1 MSFIISL
8 IINLKKSK
16 ISEYDKIIKDAGNNC
31 MATHI
36 YNDNEIEG
44 INNYIK
50 TNDKI
55 IVIEFD
61 LKINLIKFLKFITT
75 IKEIKIELISHKN
88 KIIYCSNK
96 YLNKLDNY
104 LYDKELIINNINN
117 YKKNKEFNDIYS
129 LIVHL

>member
-8 IINLKKSK
+8 IINLKNSK

-31 MATHI
+31 MATYI

-50 TNDKI
+50 TNDKV
-55 IVIEFD
+55 IVVEFD
-61 LKINLIKFLKFITT
+61 LKINLVRFLNFITT
-75 IKEIKIELISHKN
+75 IKEIKIEFISHNN

-96 YLNKLDNY
+96 YLNKLDNC
-104 LYDKELIINNINN
+104 LYDKELIINNIND

>member
-8 IINLKKSK
+8 IINLKNSK

-31 MATHI
+31 MATYI

-50 TNDKI
+50 TNDKV
-55 IVIEFD
+55 IVLEFD
-61 LKINLIKFLKFITT
+61 LKINLVRFLNFITT
-75 IKEIKIELISHKN
+75 IKEIKIEFISHKN

-96 YLNKLDNY
+96 YLNKLDNC
-104 LYDKELIINNINN
+104 LYDKELIINNIND